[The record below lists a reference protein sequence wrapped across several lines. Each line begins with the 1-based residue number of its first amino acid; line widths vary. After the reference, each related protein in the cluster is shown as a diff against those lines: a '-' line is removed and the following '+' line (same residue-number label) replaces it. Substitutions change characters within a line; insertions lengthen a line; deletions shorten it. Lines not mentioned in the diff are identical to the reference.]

1 MGGPYADHICTDE
14 PSGSL
19 SSTAARELMHLVCC
33 IFYGRGHSYNKWGL
47 FLCGSPLFMP
57 ALVDDDGH
65 DCNRKGGVPRGT
77 KR

>member
-1 MGGPYADHICTDE
+1 
-14 PSGSL
+14 
-19 SSTAARELMHLVCC
+19 MHLVCC